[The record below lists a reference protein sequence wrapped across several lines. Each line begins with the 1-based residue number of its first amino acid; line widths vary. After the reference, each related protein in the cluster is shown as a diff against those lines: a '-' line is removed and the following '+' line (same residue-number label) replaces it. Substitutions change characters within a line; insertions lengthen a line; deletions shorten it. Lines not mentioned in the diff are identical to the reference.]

1 MVFCFAE
8 NERHFLL
15 TILKKDFIWTNTVE
29 QIFLFSKV
37 GLLKKMKINSSDPQQ
52 KEFQRRKKKKR
63 RKEKT
68 TEKKEKN
75 KRPPP
80 KKKEQTLI
88 HTKGAYRKK
97 QRNKWLGRVFA

>member
-52 KEFQRRKKKKR
+52 KEFQRRKKKK
-63 RKEKT
+63 
-68 TEKKEKN
+68 
-75 KRPPP
+75 
-80 KKKEQTLI
+80 KKKRKNNRE
-88 HTKGAYRKK
+88 KGKK
-97 QRNKWLGRVFA
+97 